1 MHKCRLFLIFDLMIN
16 RFIFIGLL
24 SLLSFWS
31 YSQSGMV
38 ASVGVSMA
46 FSDNPAVNKPNEVMS
61 GWHASLSGRFGNRN
75 LFLRPGL
82 ELHKVKL
89 QSKEML
95 DPFSN
100 LPAAYFLKI
109 PLQIGYKLINTEAF
123 KLRLMGGGQFCYT
136 AFIEENELG
145 LDHNSINDASFGAL
159 VGAGVDFGP
168 LVVDF
173 NFEKGLT
180 ALYHDTDYKTD
191 YIFVS
196 IGFFF

>member
-1 MHKCRLFLIFDLMIN
+1 MIN
-16 RFIFIGLL
+16 RFILTGLLGLL
-24 SLLSFWS
+24 SLGS

-38 ASVGVSMA
+38 ASVGLSMA
-46 FSDNPAVNKPNEVMS
+46 FSDNPAVNKPDELMS
-61 GWHASLSGRFGNRN
+61 GMHASITGRFGANN

-100 LPAAYFLKI
+100 LPAAYFLKF
-109 PLQIGYKLINTEAF
+109 PLQIGYKVINTEAF
-123 KLRLMGGGQFCYT
+123 KLRLMGGGQFSYT
-136 AFIEENELG
+136 AFIQENELG
-145 LDHNSINDASFGAL
+145 LDHNSINDVSLGAL

-168 LVVDF
+168 LVIDV

-180 ALYHDTDYKTD
+180 ALYNDTDYKAD
-191 YIFVS
+191 YIIVS
-196 IGFFF
+196 LGFFF